1 MRTDAKLWAESL
13 GQAQGGAFDE
23 LRTAPVE
30 AGSEFLVPFDK
41 LRAHP
46 SYDRRC
52 PSWEEAA

>member
-1 MRTDAKLWAESL
+1 MRTDAKMR
-13 GQAQGGAFDE
+13 GGAFDK
-23 LRTAPVE
+23 LRAALVE
-30 AGSEFLVPFDK
+30 AGRVFLVPFDK